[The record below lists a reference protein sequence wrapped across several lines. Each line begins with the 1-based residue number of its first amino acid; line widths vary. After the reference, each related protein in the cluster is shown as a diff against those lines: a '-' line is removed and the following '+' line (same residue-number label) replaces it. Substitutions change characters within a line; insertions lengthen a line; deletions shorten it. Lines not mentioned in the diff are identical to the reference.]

1 MLRVMVQKLGDVTV
15 FRCVGRLVIGDENTI
30 LRNAVLS
37 DRGAS
42 TVILDLAQVG
52 DIDAGGLGMLM
63 NLRELTRPIGIEFKL
78 INVTKRVQ
86 QILELANL
94 DQVLDT
100 CTVEEMFYQSRV
112 HRGKSLGRD
121 RAA

>member
-1 MLRVMVQKLGDVTV
+1 MK
-15 FRCVGRLVIGDENTI
+15 
-30 LRNAVLS
+30 
-37 DRGAS
+37 
-42 TVILDLAQVG
+42 
-52 DIDAGGLGMLM
+52 
-63 NLRELTRPIGIEFKL
+63 LRELTRPIGIEFKL